1 MVLSMSKV
9 VFEMVAL
16 GFKDIM
22 VFIFSFP
29 ATSARTDD
37 GGNRFWV
44 EEMVSD
50 KLEFGLILKR
60 KAVNES
66 HQLP

>member
-1 MVLSMSKV
+1 MSKI

-50 KLEFGLILKR
+50 KGIVVKHLAI
-60 KAVNES
+60 
-66 HQLP
+66 